1 MTTRRRPTNG
11 AKTSRLSPA
20 QLADHLVLEEPA
32 TRRLV
37 LALRRAVLKAAPQ
50 ASEAVKFR
58 VLCYFHGDAFFK
70 SIGGNICM
78 IEVKPGRGGRVVLS
92 FIRGVLVE
100 DPDGLLCGKGKF
112 KRFVPIG
119 SETEA
124 GSQRIAGLIKRAAV
138 LEPWE

>member
-1 MTTRRRPTNG
+1 MVRRESGRKPNNEKST
-11 AKTSRLSPA
+11 RLSA
-20 QLADHLVLEEPA
+20 VQLADHLALEEPA

-37 LALRRAVLKAAPQ
+37 LALRRAVLKAVPGAC
-50 ASEAVKFR
+50 EAVKFR

-78 IEVKPGRGGRVVLS
+78 IEVKRGRVVLS